1 MSTSS
6 RRPSLPPMPDL
17 NHLTE
22 DERLVIEG
30 VLARQREEEEKEQDM
45 IRQMKDE
52 FENYQQS
59 VLKLNEETIKNV
71 PEDIGAVCQVCHKT
85 KFADGVGHSCHY
97 CQIKSCARCGG
108 RMPIKNANMKGDT
121 IVWSCNL
128 CRKKQEILAK
138 TGAWYH
144 GGMAKPVALDI
155 LSDGASGTGSET
167 TSTKTDVS
175 PPNEKKPKILE
186 KQQDSSQGSEKENI
200 EKHDKSFVRTGSMQG
215 KELKRQ
221 FSMTDAVTNKS
232 TENKDG
238 TSIIE
243 KEKLR
248 EHGQIPERGRGKER
262 APARQRHHSESRLS
276 ETDKKFHAQEWQHT
290 EGGRDRH
297 GVPRSRD
304 QSADVLTSSQPKHP
318 EDRKHERDRDRVKHE
333 MSDHRDPRDPNERKM
348 DPTREGRHREGRDRD
363 GKERDREGRDRS
375 NHGSTH
381 SSHSSHS
388 THSSHPP
395 HGPHDRREER
405 PEDLDRRRDRD
416 ATKDRKKEPV
426 PDRYRQS
433 PINGRRE
440 HSTSR
445 DRTAEMQ
452 ELRDTT
458 QNRES
463 REYIRDPSHD
473 PHAVETQGDEVRVER
488 RGSNRH
494 HRDRAGK
501 DQRRS
506 PSRER
511 GRYKES
517 DVSDFKDSPIP
528 RHRILIDHASDT
540 PTASEDSREFYDKRH
555 LDPSSAKNNR
565 KKLES
570 MLRNDSL
577 SSDPSDCVRPPPPKP
592 HKHRRGKKQ
601 RQQSLSSSEDEI
613 RSTPECSSCE
623 ELDLESESVSEKGDI
638 YTDVQSGRLNSSKSS
653 DSRPK
658 LQYDTG
664 RGTSFEESSSCISEP
679 HNIKDSG
686 IDTGFS
692 SSCYSLNEELH
703 KHPVTWQPSADGQKW
718 IGHMILKK
726 TVLEGGR
733 QRSDSSAILGTAL
746 GLKVIGGKMSES
758 GKLGA
763 FITKVKKGS
772 IADTVG
778 HLRQGDEVV
787 EWNGRSLQGAT
798 FEEVYDIILE
808 SKQEPQVEL
817 IVHRS
822 TKTGEVPPGIQST
835 FTDHARDYALRDALP
850 AQNQHRNRHSLT
862 VTTTGSR
869 SRSRSRPHSPLIT
882 GRLQVKLWYDSRS
895 FQLIVSVISALEL
908 TLTDNGKFR
917 NPYCKL
923 YLLPDRSE
931 KSKRRTK
938 TIANTIE
945 PTWNQTFIYCP
956 VKEVDLRDRL
966 LEITVW
972 DYDRIGASEFL
983 GEVLIDLTS
992 ANLNDEPYWY
1002 QLSHHDDASIPL
1014 PANSPRTKTSK
1025 DPYDLRKDHLSPP
1038 ISARGLSDSDVSELD
1053 YDDSI
1058 GVISG
1063 TGHIAREGNS
1073 VSSIPSS
1080 CSPTN
1085 TNDVYVEDRHRSSR
1099 RDHEESPVSRR
1110 RSGTVVGREELPAR
1124 RRHASVSDSLE
1135 PQDKTATKSGRAV
1148 PRDGTRLRSR
1158 SPTHHRV
1165 PEVASRSLSP
1175 PELRSTI
1182 ASSGRGIGGL
1192 SSRSAGGT
1200 PTSTPSP
1207 KKRQLPAIPL
1217 EAQMASRDRVT
1228 QDLEERARIMKMKMK
1243 MGRGGSGVSQSDSE
1257 SYYRSHDTSDYLDRQ
1272 LRAKTRERSERSLE
1286 KAMERRERERS
1297 YDRSRDVER
1306 GHHHHRS
1313 RRNKEF
1319 SPDVSDDVASDV
1331 SETSDMSEVSKVST
1345 ISVRSTQSE
1354 RPRRKLSEFTS
1365 KMESRTT
1372 IPRSRNVVKS
1382 TSNEQGLD
1390 QNDGS
1395 VSDSA
1400 ISSSITEGRK
1410 RRPSL
1415 SNKVANFVG
1424 LKRRSSSANQLA
1436 EKGKKKSSFQ
1446 RSEEVGPV
1454 DLRGGMSKQASKDS
1468 TDGSMGSVS
1477 SDSSSVLWLPTGMR
1491 LGSEG
1496 QFGDFIEG
1504 LGPSQLVGRQ
1514 VLGAACLGEIQLG
1527 LYDRK
1532 GHLEVEVIRARGLL
1546 SKPGARVLPAP
1557 YVKVYLIEGK
1567 NCIEKQK
1574 TTIAR
1579 RTLDP
1584 LYQQQLVF
1592 NESYHGKILQVTVW
1606 GDYGRMDKKV
1616 FMGVSQILLEDLDLS
1631 NIVIGWYKL
1640 FTTSS
1645 LVGHHSSTTGLAQ
1658 SARGSSTSLDK
1669 YGRS

>member
-108 RMPIKNANMKGDT
+108 RMPVKNANMKGDT

-297 GVPRSRD
+297 GVSRSRD

-318 EDRKHERDRDRVKHE
+318 EDRKHERDRDRDRVKHE
-333 MSDHRDPRDPNERKM
+333 MSDHRDSRDPSDRKM

-363 GKERDREGRDRS
+363 GKERDREGRERS

-388 THSSHPP
+388 THSSHPT

-416 ATKDRKKEPV
+416 ATKDRKKEPG

-452 ELRDTT
+452 ELRDNT

-473 PHAVETQGDEVRVER
+473 PHAGETQGDEVRVER

-623 ELDLESESVSEKGDI
+623 ELDLESESVSEKGEFNEICNDDQWKRDEI
-638 YTDVQSGRLNSSKSS
+638 LAAK
-653 DSRPK
+653 
-658 LQYDTG
+658 
-664 RGTSFEESSSCISEP
+664 
-679 HNIKDSG
+679 IKKFLS
-686 IDTGFS
+686 
-692 SSCYSLNEELH
+692 
-703 KHPVTWQPSADGQKW
+703 HPVTWQPSADGQKW

-733 QRSDSSAILGTAL
+733 QRSDSSAIL

-869 SRSRSRPHSPLIT
+869 SRTRSRPHSPLIT

-923 YLLPDRSE
+923 YFLPDRSE

-1038 ISARGLSDSDVSELD
+1038 ISARGLSDSDVSEID

-1058 GVISG
+1058 GVIS
-1063 TGHIAREGNS
+1063 
-1073 VSSIPSS
+1073 
-1080 CSPTN
+1080 
-1085 TNDVYVEDRHRSSR
+1085 
-1099 RDHEESPVSRR
+1099 
-1110 RSGTVVGREELPAR
+1110 VVGREELPAR

-1135 PQDKTATKSGRAV
+1135 PQEKTVTKSGRPV

-1243 MGRGGSGVSQSDSE
+1243 MGRGGSGISQSDSE

-1272 LRAKTRERSERSLE
+1272 LRAKSRERSERSLE

-1306 GHHHHRS
+1306 GHHHRS

-1382 TSNEQGLD
+1382 TSNDQGLD